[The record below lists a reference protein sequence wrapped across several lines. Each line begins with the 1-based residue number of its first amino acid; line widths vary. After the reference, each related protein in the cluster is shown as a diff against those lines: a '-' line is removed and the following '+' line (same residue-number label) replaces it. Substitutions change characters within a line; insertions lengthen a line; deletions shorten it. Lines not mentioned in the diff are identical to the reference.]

1 MALSGPLAGRV
12 AVVTGASSGIGRATA
27 AALAGAGA
35 EVWAVARRVDR
46 LATLTAETG
55 CRAAALNVA
64 EPGAL
69 EGLAR
74 TVSPDILV
82 NNAGVGAAIAGLAG
96 ASAADIA
103 RTVGVNVTA
112 MLEALRVFLPALKA
126 RRGHVVNLGS
136 VAGVHANFSA
146 VYGASKAAV
155 LMASRN
161 LRHELAGS
169 GVRVTEVQPGR
180 VATEFY
186 DAALAH
192 DPATRDRLKASGI
205 VELAPADV
213 AEAILWA
220 VTRPRHVNVSTIEIQ
235 PVEQVFGGVRF
246 DPVPPDEA
254 GGAAR

>member
-1 MALSGPLAGRV
+1 VALSGPLAGRV

-27 AALAGAGA
+27 VALAGAGA

-46 LATLTAETG
+46 LAALTAETG
-55 CRAAALNVA
+55 CRAAALDVA

-74 TVSPDILV
+74 IVSPDILV
-82 NNAGVGAAIAGLAG
+82 NNAGVGAAIAGLAT
-96 ASAADIA
+96 ASAAEIA

-112 MLEALRVFLPALKA
+112 MLEALRVFLPALKT
-126 RRGHVVNLGS
+126 RHGHVVNLGS
-136 VAGVHANFSA
+136 VAGVHANLSA

-169 GVRVTEVQPGR
+169 GVRVTEIQPGR

-192 DPATRDRLKASGI
+192 DPATRDRLKTSGI

-246 DPVPPDEA
+246 DRAPWRDA
-254 GGAAR
+254 DGA